1 MLPLQEALWRIATH
15 ASACSDTHRALL
27 AALATSPAQRSQP
40 EASQNA
46 GRRPGTMIPSQSPSP
61 RAAGTRAIEDPT
73 AHSSSPEPRL
83 SYSAAVTPS
92 SASDDSCVVNDVD
105 AFARTIAAIRS
116 KPPAA
121 AAASGSSSLASVL
134 SHYAAR
140 WLPDAASSPS
150 GRFLLLPPESPTAA
164 WLKKRLLLESL
175 VAALPPDDD
184 GACKDDDGITCDFLL
199 RLLRAGST
207 VGADAALLADLEA
220 RAARRLD
227 QASLGAVMI
236 PAFGALAPGA
246 PLPSTL
252 LDVPLVLR
260 LVRGFLRE
268 GARAGGGGAAAA
280 RVARLVDAYLAEAAL
295 EAGLRPAEF
304 EELARAVPAHA
315 RAADDGLYRAV
326 DTYLK
331 AHPRASKEER
341 RSLCRLIDARK
352 LSAEAAAHAVQNDR
366 LPVRCVVQVLFLSE
380 HGGGGKLSHHRL
392 AEWSGGSFRDLQ
404 IRSPAPALDLP
415 SATAAVGTGGARCP
429 SKREAAGQHHELRR
443 LREDVA
449 RLQVQYHALQAH
461 VERLSSESRRRRG
474 LLSWGA
480 ALLFRGG
487 PGASRVDDSDS
498 GVDRTP
504 LSGRKQGRQGTPTV
518 ARWRRSHS

>member
-1 MLPLQEALWRIATH
+1 MKP
-15 ASACSDTHRALL
+15 
-27 AALATSPAQRSQP
+27 
-40 EASQNA
+40 
-46 GRRPGTMIPSQSPSP
+46 SPSP
-61 RAAGTRAIEDPT
+61 RAAAAGAGAVDPT
-73 AHSSSPEPRL
+73 AAHCASPEPRPF
-83 SYSAAVTPS
+83 YTAAAVTPPR
-92 SASDDSCVVNDVD
+92 ASDDSCVVNDVD

-116 KPPAA
+116 KPVPAA
-121 AAASGSSSLASVL
+121 AASADSLASVL

-140 WLPDAASSPS
+140 WLPDSVASSPS
-150 GRFLLLPPESPTAA
+150 GRFLPPPPESPTAT

-175 VAALPPDDD
+175 VAALPPDDAAAGGD
-184 GACKDDDGITCDFLL
+184 HGDDGITCDFLL
-199 RLLRAGST
+199 RLLRAGSM
-207 VGADAALLADLEA
+207 VGADAALLGDLEA

-236 PAFGALAPGA
+236 PAFGGGGA
-246 PLPSTL
+246 PPCASTTL

-268 GARAGGGGAAAA
+268 GGKAGGGGAAAA

-295 EAGLRPAEF
+295 EAGLRPPEF

-366 LPVRCVVQVLFLSE
+366 LPVRCLVQVLFLSD
-380 HGGGGKLSHHRL
+380 HGGAGGHLSHRRL
-392 AEWSGGSFRDLQ
+392 ADWSGLAGGGSFRDPQ
-404 IRSPAPALDLP
+404 
-415 SATAAVGTGGARCP
+415 SAAGGARCP
-429 SKREAAGQHHELRR
+429 SKREVLAQHHELRR

-449 RLQVQYHALQAH
+449 RLQVQCHALQAE
-461 VERLSSESRRRRG
+461 VDRLGSFEGRRRRG
-474 LLSWGA
+474 LLRWGA
-480 ALLFRGG
+480 AFLFGG
-487 PGASRVDDSDS
+487 GAGAGRVDDSDS
-498 GVDRTP
+498 GVERTP
-504 LSGRKQGRQGTPTV
+504 LSGRKQPGRDAATPATGTPTV

>member
-1 MLPLQEALWRIATH
+1 MK
-15 ASACSDTHRALL
+15 S
-27 AALATSPAQRSQP
+27 SPSP
-40 EASQNA
+40 
-46 GRRPGTMIPSQSPSP
+46 SPSP
-61 RAAGTRAIEDPT
+61 RSARVEPT
-73 AHSSSPEPRL
+73 TVQCSSPEPRP
-83 SYSAAVTPS
+83 SHAAAAVTPPR
-92 SASDDSCVVNDVD
+92 ASDDSCVVNDVD

-116 KPPAA
+116 KPAA
-121 AAASGSSSLASVL
+121 AAASGNNNTSLASVL

-184 GACKDDDGITCDFLL
+184 AGDAEEDDGVTCDFLL
-199 RLLRAGST
+199 RLLRAGILA
-207 VGADAALLADLEA
+207 GADDALLGDLEA

-227 QASLGAVMI
+227 QASLAAVMI
-236 PAFGALAPGA
+236 PAFGLRNGGA
-246 PLPSTL
+246 GAGASATL

-268 GARAGGGGAAAA
+268 GTTAGGGAAATA
-280 RVARLVDAYLAEAAL
+280 KVARLVDAYLAEAAL
-295 EAGLRPAEF
+295 EAGLRPPEF

-331 AHPRASKEER
+331 SLTLACDRSVAGAYVLQAHPRASKEER

-366 LPVRCVVQVLFLSE
+366 LPVRCLVQVLFLSD
-380 HGGGGKLSHHRL
+380 HGGGKFNHHGL
-392 AEWSGGSFRDLQ
+392 AEWSGGSFRHLPVRSAAAASRDLLSGAATP
-404 IRSPAPALDLP
+404 RGARPSARSSRSTTSCVASARTSPA
-415 SATAAVGTGGARCP
+415 SRSVHR
-429 SKREAAGQHHELRR
+429 
-443 LREDVA
+443 V
-449 RLQVQYHALQAH
+449 VQCHALQAQ
-461 VERLSSESRRRRG
+461 VDRLGSESRRRRG
-474 LLSWGA
+474 LFRWGA
-480 ALLFRGG
+480 AFLFGG
-487 PGASRVDDSDS
+487 AAGAARVDDSDS
-498 GVDRTP
+498 GVERTP
-504 LSGRKQGRQGTPTV
+504 LSGRKHHQDRLAPTPATGTPIV